1 MSRRFGGRQR
11 RSRGKES
18 KPSGFRP
25 SPRRQILYALSV
37 LAAVVAAS
45 LVGFL
50 ITADDPQ
57 TPKPEQSTDQPAPQ
71 PWYRTQAPPPTMIT
85 APDAPIF
92 PDPMDEEPDQ
102 PLRPYEEA
110 LPTEVYVAPARRPA
124 LDTLARATP
133 PTAKTRKQ
141 PPAPPQPSETTMV
154 APLPGTTKGGKPAW
168 IKFARQTPPTDG
180 RPRIALVIDDLGIDK
195 KRTARVIAFRVP
207 LTLSF
212 LTYATGLKRQTAA
225 ARKAGHELLLHFPME
240 PLGKGIDAGPNA
252 LIGGQDLEDV
262 RRRLRWGFARF
273 DAYVGVNNHMGSKF
287 TGDAAGMAVVM
298 EELNKRGLLF
308 LDSRTTNK
316 SIAGTLALHMKVPMA
331 ERNIFLD
338 NQNNYAA
345 VKARLAE
352 TERLARRTGAAV
364 AIGHPRDATIKAL
377 AEWLPQAT
385 ARGFALVPMTNIVR
399 SSAAAR
405 PGG

>member
-1 MSRRFGGRQR
+1 
-11 RSRGKES
+11 
-18 KPSGFRP
+18 
-25 SPRRQILYALSV
+25 LV
-37 LAAVVAAS
+37 LAAVVVGS

-57 TPKPEQSTDQPAPQ
+57 TPKPEQSTDQPTPQ

-92 PDPMDEEPDQ
+92 PDPMDEEPGQ
-102 PLRPYEEA
+102 PVRPYEEA

-124 LDTLARATP
+124 IDTLAIDTLARATLARATP
-133 PTAKTRKQ
+133 PAPPTAKTRQQ
-141 PPAPPQPSETTMV
+141 PPAPPQPSETAMV
-154 APLPGTTKGGKPAW
+154 APLPGTTKEGKPAW
-168 IKFARQTPPTDG
+168 IKFARQTPSTDG

-195 KRTARVIAFRVP
+195 KRTAQVIAFRVP

-308 LDSRTTNK
+308 LDSRTTSK
-316 SIAGTLALHMKVPMA
+316 SIAGALALHMKVPMA

-338 NQNNYAA
+338 NQNDYAA

-352 TERLARRTGAAV
+352 TERLARRTGTAV

-377 AEWLPQAT
+377 AEWLPQAA
-385 ARGFALVPMTNIVR
+385 ARGFALVPLTNIVR